1 MTIRNHFSISVI
13 TTLLAGVIFLASGG
27 WAIQQLRTLNDTGQL
42 IEGAIGDAY
51 RLELFTAEYL
61 NKGSE
66 RTKTQWLRTHQKMS
80 HLSEK
85 LIADD
90 AESAQII
97 TEITKDLIRLH
108 TLFISIM
115 TNNGYAPN
123 ILLSEEEKILW
134 KTRLSG
140 QISTT
145 IASVVGKY
153 KLYQQRH
160 IQQRDEF
167 IEFTLMAI
175 GAGLTLFLLLFIWR
189 SISFSRRLVSRISY
203 MADNIDRMQIERY
216 NMQLSVDGKDELS
229 LLANS
234 FNSMAASIVRSQHE
248 IQDEIKKVRHRDQQ
262 LILKEEA
269 LHHLAHHDPLT
280 SLPNLLLF
288 RDRFNQ
294 AIIKCKR
301 LDKGLALLFV
311 DLDNFKE
318 VNDSLGHSIGDR
330 LLQVVAD
337 RLSTSVRSEDTVA
350 RLGGD
355 EFIIIISDLND
366 AADAKR
372 LAQKLLNSLKAP
384 IKVNGYELNVTASI
398 GISSYPNDGEIAEVL
413 LRNADAAMYHA
424 KESGRNTFEFYTAQ
438 LTEKAFDRVRTESAL
453 RKAIEQNQFI
463 VYYQPQ
469 VDLASGRI
477 IGSEALVRWQHPE
490 YGVIPPIRFLPIA
503 EETGQIV
510 DIGKIVLRESC
521 KQLVRLAEAGYPE
534 FRMAVNLSTKQMGR
548 GLIVNVVKEI
558 LQETG
563 CNAKNLDLEITE
575 STLVQSPEDTTAELN
590 TLRALGISIAI
601 DDFGTGY
608 SSLSYLK
615 RFPISKL
622 KIDRSFVSEIPL
634 NADDCAISKAIIALG
649 KALGLVVIAEGV
661 EEKEQADF
669 LIQQGC
675 EEAQGYY
682 YSKPLS
688 DSDLMQFLA
697 DQC

>member
-1 MTIRNHFSISVI
+1 M
-13 TTLLAGVIFLASGG
+13 AGVIFLASGG

>member
-563 CNAKNLDLEITE
+563 CNAKNLELEITE